1 MIDILSN
8 LYGERIIEIQTHL
21 QIPGDE
27 YMVYIFG
34 MNDSPVVVGHGKKIR
49 SKLICDDLTQI
60 TKGHIKAFFVRCCLL
75 YGEGPFDR
83 LVIRCQN
90 KQEALQTESVV
101 HGLIG
106 GNVLQL
112 PPEVEDQLFQD
123 IEPGSK
129 SDMVLRMAMA
139 SSFSAISDL
148 LKWDRLGLL
157 SQDVKDVIGQKL
169 AINFE

>member
-34 MNDSPVVVGHGKKIR
+34 MNDSAVVVGHGKKIR
-49 SKLICDDLTQI
+49 SKVICDDLNQI
-60 TKGHIKAFFVRCCLL
+60 TKNHIKAFYVRCCLL
-75 YGEGPFDR
+75 CGEGPIDR

-90 KQEALQTESVV
+90 KQEALQTECVV

-129 SDMVLRMAMA
+129 PYMVLRMAMA
-139 SSFSAISDL
+139 SSFSAIADL

-157 SQDVKDVIGQKL
+157 DQDVKDVISQKL

>member
-1 MIDILSN
+1 
-8 LYGERIIEIQTHL
+8 
-21 QIPGDE
+21 
-27 YMVYIFG
+27 MVYIFG

-129 SDMVLRMAMA
+129 PDMVLRMAMA

-148 LKWDRLGLL
+148 LKWDRLGFL

>member
-1 MIDILSN
+1 
-8 LYGERIIEIQTHL
+8 
-21 QIPGDE
+21 
-27 YMVYIFG
+27 
-34 MNDSPVVVGHGKKIR
+34 
-49 SKLICDDLTQI
+49 
-60 TKGHIKAFFVRCCLL
+60 
-75 YGEGPFDR
+75 
-83 LVIRCQN
+83 
-90 KQEALQTESVV
+90 
-101 HGLIG
+101 
-106 GNVLQL
+106 VLQL
-112 PPEVEDQLFQD
+112 PPEVEEQLFED